1 MQVVIDT
8 NIIVS
13 ALLNTKGACYVFLDR
28 VFAGTY
34 DVVVSEDIISEYDD
48 VLRRSQFGFDKE
60 DVDFIIKWFRDNALM
75 VEVNENSYRPDE
87 VIDEKDISFY
97 VTAKATKS
105 RLVTG
110 NIKHY
115 PIEEMRTM
123 IWELS

>member
-34 DVVVSEDIISEYDD
+34 DVVVSEDIISVYDD

-87 VIDEKDISFY
+87 VIDEKDIPFY

>member
-13 ALLNTKGACYVFLDR
+13 ALLNSKGACYIFLDR
-28 VFAGTY
+28 VFAGVY
-34 DVVVSEDIISEYDD
+34 DVI
-48 VLRRSQFGFDKE
+48 
-60 DVDFIIKWFRDNALM
+60 DFIIEWFWKNSLI
-75 VEVNENSYRPDE
+75 VEVNEVDYRPDE
-87 VIDEKDISFY
+87 VIDEKDIPFY
-97 VTAKATKS
+97 ITAKATKS

-123 IWELS
+123 IWELN

>member
-13 ALLNTKGACYVFLDR
+13 ALLNTKGSCYVFLDR

-87 VIDEKDISFY
+87 VIDEKDIPFY

>member
-13 ALLNTKGACYVFLDR
+13 ALLNPNGVCYLFLDR
-28 VFAGTY
+28 VLAGVY
-34 DVVVSEDIISEYDD
+34 DVVVSEAIMSEYDD
-48 VLRRSQFGFDKE
+48 VLRRPQFGFDDE
-60 DVDFIIKWFRDNALM
+60 DINYLMDWFFTNALM
-75 VEVNENSYRPDE
+75 VEVNEKDYLEGNM
-87 VIDEKDISFY
+87 VDEKDIPFY
-97 VTAKATKS
+97 VTARATKS

-115 PIEEMRTM
+115 PVEEMRTM

>member
-60 DVDFIIKWFRDNALM
+60 DIDFIIKWFRDNALM

-87 VIDEKDISFY
+87 VIDEKDIPFY

>member
-13 ALLNTKGACYVFLDR
+13 ALLNSKGACYIFLDR
-28 VFAGTY
+28 
-34 DVVVSEDIISEYDD
+34 
-48 VLRRSQFGFDKE
+48 QFGFDEE
-60 DVDFIIKWFRDNALM
+60 DI
-75 VEVNENSYRPDE
+75 
-87 VIDEKDISFY
+87 KDIPFY
-97 VTAKATKS
+97 ITAKATKS

-123 IWELS
+123 IWELN

>member
-13 ALLNTKGACYVFLDR
+13 ALLNSKGSCYIFLDR
-28 VFAGTY
+28 VFAGVY
-34 DVVVSEDIISEYDD
+34 DVVASSDIIAEYDD
-48 VLRRSQFGFDKE
+48 VLRREQFGFDEE
-60 DVDFIIKWFRDNALM
+60 DIDFIIEWFWKNSLI
-75 VEVNENSYRPDE
+75 VEVNEVDYRPDE
-87 VIDEKDISFY
+87 VIDEKDIPFY
-97 VTAKATKS
+97 ITAKATKS

-123 IWELS
+123 IWELN